1 MENEKDTSKTVIM
14 CVDPRNGTPCVL
26 ELLES
31 WICLPDEDDIFR
43 PWSSTVIRHRVF
55 AIEIDSVY
63 YESIEP
69 PEERSVLMSDSEG
82 NRIKLVLP
90 LRAQTMKAIGTK
102 ERISLLQ
109 NISRWNLYWRS
120 Q

>member
-1 MENEKDTSKTVIM
+1 MENENDISKTVVL
-14 CVDPRNGTPCVL
+14 CVEPTNGIPCVL

-31 WICLPDEDDIFR
+31 WICVPDEDDIFR
-43 PWSSTVIRHRVF
+43 PWSSTVIRHKVF
-55 AIEIDSVY
+55 AIKIDSVY
-63 YESIEP
+63 YESVEP

-90 LRAQTMKAIGTK
+90 LRVQTMKAIGTK

-109 NISRWNLYWRS
+109 NISRWKL
-120 Q
+120 